1 MGVPK
6 IVKANYSQSTSL
18 HELLPFMGEASGL
31 NRLSLRTGRYQ
42 RFGRKTD
49 AKSQ

>member
-1 MGVPK
+1 
-6 IVKANYSQSTSL
+6 
-18 HELLPFMGEASGL
+18 MGEASGL

-49 AKSQ
+49 AKSQQFLRLLGPMGPEFVENGS